1 MASFLRIVS
10 EIPPRKR
17 QAKSVKTIFQHP
29 VRILEEKIMLKNIR
43 EDLEKMSDKEYA
55 ARLQKYFK
63 AGKGEYGQGDKFLG
77 IRVPILRKL
86 TKKYSNLS
94 TSQVFEIIKSPF
106 HEERLFSVF
115 VLVGLFKKAN
125 DEDRKKIYSQYLKN
139 TRFINNWDLVD
150 ASAGRI
156 VGAYLFT
163 RDKKKIY
170 ALAKSKNLW
179 KRRIA
184 IMSTSYFIANNEF
197 TDTMKIAEMLLNDK
211 EDLIHKAVG
220 WLLRE
225 VGKKD
230 LELEESFLKKHY
242 ANMPRTML
250 RSAIEKF
257 PIEKRK
263 SYLKNNDTMP
273 LPCSPSP

>member
-1 MASFLRIVS
+1 MLESI
-10 EIPPRKR
+10 RK
-17 QAKSVKTIFQHP
+17 
-29 VRILEEKIMLKNIR
+29 
-43 EDLEKMSDKEYA
+43 DLERLSNKEYA

-63 AGKGEYGQGDKFLG
+63 TGKGEYGQGDKFLG
-77 IRVPILRKL
+77 IRVPNLRILAI
-86 TKKYSNLS
+86 KYQNISI
-94 TSQVFEIIKSPF
+94 SQVSTLMKSSF
-106 HEERLFSVF
+106 HEERLFSLF

-125 DEDRKKIYSQYLKN
+125 DEDRKKIYTLYLKN
-139 TRFINNWDLVD
+139 TKFINNWDLVD

-179 KRRIA
+179 KRRIS
-184 IMSTSYFIANNEF
+184 IMSTSYFIGHNEF

-225 VGKKD
+225 IGKKD

-242 ANMPRTML
+242 TNMPRTIL
-250 RSAIEKF
+250 RYAIEKF
-257 PIEKRK
+257 PVEKRQ
-263 SYLKNNDTMP
+263 SYLKNNYKTT
-273 LPCSPSP
+273 

>member
-1 MASFLRIVS
+1 MLESI
-10 EIPPRKR
+10 RK
-17 QAKSVKTIFQHP
+17 
-29 VRILEEKIMLKNIR
+29 
-43 EDLEKMSDKEYA
+43 DLERLSDKEYA

-63 AGKGEYGQGDKFLG
+63 TGKGEYGQGDKFLG
-77 IRVPILRKL
+77 IRVPNVRKL
-86 TKKYSNLS
+86 AKKYQNISIR
-94 TSQVFEIIKSPF
+94 QVSKLMKSSF
-106 HEERLFSVF
+106 HEERLFSLF

-125 DEDRKKIYSQYLKN
+125 DEDRKKICTLYLKN
-139 TRFINNWDLVD
+139 TKFINNWDLVD

-163 RDKKKIY
+163 RDKKQIY

-179 KRRIA
+179 KRRIS
-184 IMSTSYFIANNEF
+184 IMSTSYFIIHNEF

-225 VGKKD
+225 IGKKD

-242 ANMPRTML
+242 ANMPRTIL
-250 RSAIEKF
+250 RYAIEKF
-257 PIEKRK
+257 PVEKRI
-263 SYLKNNDTMP
+263 SYLKNNYKTT
-273 LPCSPSP
+273 

>member
-1 MASFLRIVS
+1 MLESI
-10 EIPPRKR
+10 RK
-17 QAKSVKTIFQHP
+17 
-29 VRILEEKIMLKNIR
+29 
-43 EDLEKMSDKEYA
+43 DLERLSDKEYA

-63 AGKGEYGQGDKFLG
+63 TGKGEYGQGDKFLG
-77 IRVPILRKL
+77 IRVPNVRKL
-86 TKKYSNLS
+86 AKKYQNISI
-94 TSQVFEIIKSPF
+94 SQVSKLMKSSF
-106 HEERLFSVF
+106 HEERLFSLF

-125 DEDRKKIYSQYLKN
+125 DEDRKKIYTLYLKN
-139 TRFINNWDLVD
+139 TKFINNWDLVD

-163 RDKKKIY
+163 RDKKQIY

-179 KRRIA
+179 KRRIS
-184 IMSTSYFIANNEF
+184 IMSTSYFIIHNEF

-225 VGKKD
+225 IGKKD

-242 ANMPRTML
+242 ANMPRTIL
-250 RSAIEKF
+250 RYAIEKF
-257 PIEKRK
+257 PVEKRI
-263 SYLKNNDTMP
+263 SYLKNNYKTT
-273 LPCSPSP
+273 